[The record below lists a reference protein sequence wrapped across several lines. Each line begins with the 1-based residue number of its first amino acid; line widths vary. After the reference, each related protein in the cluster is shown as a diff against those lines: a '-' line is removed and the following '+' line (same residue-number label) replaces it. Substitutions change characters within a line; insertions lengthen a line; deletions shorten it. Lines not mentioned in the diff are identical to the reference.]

1 MICGI
6 NHYNL
11 RATPE
16 TIEKL
21 KKFYIEIVGLKLGH
35 RPPFNNGGYWLYADN
50 KDVLHLSFSK
60 NDITNELHVSSTFD
74 HMAFTAENEMD
85 HINVLKEN
93 NIDYIIREVP
103 EIGTRQIFFKDP
115 AGNGIE
121 LIFSNDS

>member
-11 RATPE
+11 RADPE
-16 TIEKL
+16 IIEKL
-21 KKFYIEIVGLKLGH
+21 KKFYIEIVGLKPGH
-35 RPPFNNGGYWLYADN
+35 RPPFKNGGYWLYAND

-60 NDITNELHVSSTFD
+60 NDIINELHVSSTFD

>member
-1 MICGI
+1 MIYGI

-11 RATPE
+11 RAAPE
-16 TIEKL
+16 IIEKL

-35 RPPFNNGGYWLYADN
+35 RPPFNNRGYWLYADN

>member
-11 RATPE
+11 RAAPE
-16 TIEKL
+16 IIEKL